1 MKVLMR
7 VVLVALLAAVTVLR
21 LWLGTIGLAQ
31 LVGVDW
37 AIALTLALLLSGI
50 LLPLQIATFFG
61 ALLAW
66 HWPLLLALIV
76 AAPRLILVLP
86 GLISTF
92 LAGRRHPRPRWS
104 SFKPV

>member
-1 MKVLMR
+1 MR

-21 LWLGTIGLAQ
+21 LWLGIIGLAQ
-31 LVGVDW
+31 LLGVDW

-66 HWPLLLALIV
+66 HMATLAQ
-76 AAPRLILVLP
+76 
-86 GLISTF
+86 GES
-92 LAGRRHPRPRWS
+92 GE
-104 SFKPV
+104 